1 MENMKSGTRRAA
13 AAGIL
18 VVDDEPEM
26 RRLIGGYLR
35 DIEHYTVSEAGN
47 GFEALGLMA
56 VRPFDLIISDI
67 NMPGM
72 RGFELLDIVRERFP
86 AMRRIL
92 ITAYNVED
100 YFDLAIKYDIGNIF
114 AKTAPFNF
122 SELSVAIR
130 NLLSNDIFGLDRYF
144 EASAERVRFKV
155 RDARSLDCHARKIAE
170 FLGDRGRARQLEVG
184 ALELLT
190 NAVFYGVR
198 RESPEKKEHWDHDC
212 TLPHGKAIVVTAA
225 RDREKYGLSVCDEG
239 GRLKKADVLY
249 WMDRQARHD
258 ENGLPIGVS
267 DAHGRGLFIA
277 RRYFDRLVINVQSGE
292 RTEVIIM
299 NYHGR
304 KYAGYKPLYINEI

>member
-1 MENMKSGTRRAA
+1 MVTMKSGTRGDKAA
-13 AAGIL
+13 RIL

-26 RRLIGGYLR
+26 RRLIGDYLR
-35 DIEHYTVSEAGN
+35 DIEHHAVSEAGN

-56 VRPFDLIISDI
+56 LRPFDLILSDI

-122 SELSVAIR
+122 NELSAAVR

-155 RDARSLDCHARKIAE
+155 RDARSLDRRAREIAE
-170 FLGDRGRARQLEVG
+170 FLGDRGRARHLEVG

-198 RESPEKKEHWDHDC
+198 REPPERKDLWDLDC
-212 TLPHGKAIVVTAA
+212 KLPHSKAIIVTAA
-225 RDREKYGLSVCDEG
+225 RDREKYGLSVSDEG

-249 WMDRQARHD
+249 WMNRQARHD
-258 ENGLPIGVS
+258 ENGLPIGVG

-277 RRYFDRLVINVQSGE
+277 RRYFDRLIINVQSGK
-292 RTEVIIM
+292 RTEVIII
-299 NYHGR
+299 NYNGR
-304 KYAGYKPLYINEI
+304 KYSGHKPLYINEI

>member
-1 MENMKSGTRRAA
+1 MENMKSGTRGENTAR
-13 AAGIL
+13 IL

-35 DIEHYTVSEAGN
+35 EKERYEVSEAGN

-56 VRPFDLIISDI
+56 VRQFDLILSDI

-100 YFDLAIKYDIGNIF
+100 YFDIAVKYDIGNIF

-122 SELSVAIR
+122 NELSVVIR
-130 NLLSNDIFGLDRYF
+130 SLLLNDIFGLDRYF
-144 EASAERVRFKV
+144 EAAAERVRFRV
-155 RDARSLDCHARKIAE
+155 RDARSLDRH
-170 FLGDRGRARQLEVG
+170 LEVV

-198 RESPEKKEHWDHDC
+198 RESPEKKELWDHDC
-212 TLPHGKAIVVTAA
+212 MLPQTKAIVVTAA

-249 WMDRQARHD
+249 WMDRQARRD
-258 ENGLPIGVS
+258 ENGLPIGVG

-277 RRYFDRLVINVQSGE
+277 RRYIDRLVINVHSDE
-292 RTEVIIM
+292 RSEVIII
-299 NYHGR
+299 NYLGR
-304 KYAGYKPLYINEI
+304 KYTGYKPLYINEI